1 MKREDI
7 EKAAVSA
14 ICENYGCNGKYPCTE
29 RDYCIYGTGKNT
41 AFDCN
46 ECGADEFDKGF
57 IAGADWRINS
67 VWHDASER
75 PEKKHANCLVE
86 VKEGDFSFFL
96 VSEFYQSGGFSFM
109 DGICNLVLKRWAY
122 IEDLLPNTE
131 E

>member
-46 ECGADEFDKGF
+46 ECGADEFANGYMV
-57 IAGADWRINS
+57 GAEWRINS
-67 VWHDASER
+67 IWHDTSEK
-75 PEKKHANCLVE
+75 PDKGKLLIVEDIDSAYDLVYLTKSKPWEELSEKNH
-86 VKEGDFSFFL
+86 
-96 VSEFYQSGGFSFM
+96 YM
-109 DGICNLVLKRWAY
+109 RWAY
-122 IEDLLPNTE
+122 IEDLLPNME
-131 E
+131 D

>member
-1 MKREDI
+1 MKQEDI
-7 EKAAVSA
+7 EKAAVDS
-14 ICENYGCNGKYPCTE
+14 CVFENSIFNPALTPYYQQ
-29 RDYCIYGTGKNT
+29 
-41 AFDCN
+41 
-46 ECGADEFDKGF
+46 GF
-57 IAGADWRINS
+57 KDGADWRINS

-109 DGICNLVLKRWAY
+109 DGICNLILKRWAY
-122 IEDLLPNTE
+122 IKDLTPNTE